1 MRGEFKYMKNY
12 FEVKDDHL
20 CEAANCFERPT
31 IDVKLKV
38 GQKQTITLH
47 VCAKCVNK
55 FCKKEKMLELVHQ
68 PVSNTNQ
75 IIQPLSLQGVL
86 HQEND

>member
-1 MRGEFKYMKNY
+1 MKNY
-12 FEVKDDHL
+12 FEVNNDHL
-20 CEAANCFERPT
+20 CEAVNCFEKPT
-31 IDVKLKV
+31 MEIKLKV

-55 FCKKEKMLELVHQ
+55 FEKKEKMLELVHQ
-68 PVSNTNQ
+68 PLSNTNQ
-75 IIQPLSLQGVL
+75 DIQPFSMPGAL